1 MSEKIINY
9 LNHIALNLR
18 INAIKATTAS
28 KSGHPTSCMSAAD
41 VIAALFF
48 HIMKHDINQPHGS
61 NNDRF
66 ILSKGH
72 AIPIVY
78 AAYKELGII
87 SEDELLTLR
96 HFDSELEGHPTPR
109 FSYNQGA
116 TGSLGQ
122 GLGIGVGM
130 ALHAK
135 KRNLDFTTYVMMGDG
150 EIAEGSIW
158 EAAELASHY
167 KLNNIVAIVDAN
179 RLAQSGTSIEDHDV
193 EIYAQRFEAFGWETI
208 IIDGHDMDAIISA
221 LETTRTSPLA
231 IIAKTYKGYG
241 LEEIENKNGYHGKPF
256 KQEEVYDVITILEHR
271 FKDAVSQK
279 NALVTK
285 PQIPQKS
292 VDLSQVKPERI
303 TVNISDDKNTYLF
316 QMEKSIATRHAFGY
330 ALSALGRASEK
341 IMVIDADVKNSTY
354 TDIFEKEF
362 PDRFIQCYIAEQNM
376 ASVATGLEIH
386 KNIPFFA
393 TFAAFITRAHDQIR
407 MAGIGRNAL
416 RICGSHAGVS
426 IGEDGPSQMGL
437 EDLAMMRCIPNS
449 IVLYPSDGVSTYKLT
464 QLMANYH
471 DGISYLRTTRAVT
484 PMLYDKKEEFH
495 VGGCK
500 ILRQSNNDLACIVA
514 AGITLHEALKA
525 HKLLAAEGVH
535 VSVIDAYSIKP
546 LDVETIKTVAKLSGN
561 KIITVEDHYPQGG
574 LGEAVA
580 HGVIN
585 RGIIHKVLAVNQISR
600 SGTPEMLMKHAEI
613 DAESIVLAVQS
624 II

>member
-1 MSEKIINY
+1 MSQNIINY
-9 LNHIALNLR
+9 LNHVALNLR
-18 INAIKATTAS
+18 ISAIKATAAS

-41 VIAALFF
+41 IIAALFF
-48 HIMKHDINQPHGS
+48 HVMKHDINQPHGS

-78 AAYKELGII
+78 AAYKELGVI

-135 KRNLDFTTYVMMGDG
+135 KRNLSFSTYVMMGDG

-158 EAAELASHY
+158 EAAALASHY
-167 KLNNIVAIVDAN
+167 KLDNIVGIVDAN
-179 RLAQSGTSIEDHDV
+179 RLAQSGTSIEEHYV
-193 EIYAQRFEAFGWETI
+193 EHYAQRFESFGWETI
-208 IIDGHDMDAIISA
+208 IIDGHNIDEVISA
-221 LETTRTSPLA
+221 LQTSHTQPLA

-241 LEEIENKNGYHGKPF
+241 LEEVEDKNGFHGKPF
-256 KQEEVYDVITILEHR
+256 KQKEVYDVITILEHR
-271 FKDAVSQK
+271 FKSAVSQK
-279 NALVTK
+279 NS
-285 PQIPQKS
+285 QISRSQVPKDS
-292 VDLSQVKPERI
+292 VDLSQIKHERI
-303 TVNISDDKNTYLF
+303 TINISDDKSTDLF
-316 QMEKSIATRHAFGY
+316 QPEKSLATRHAFGF
-330 ALSALGRASEK
+330 ALAALGRVSEK
-341 IMVIDADVKNSTY
+341 VMVLDADVKNSTY

-362 PDRFIQCYIAEQNM
+362 PNRFLQCYVAEQNM

-393 TFAAFITRAHDQIR
+393 TFAAFISRAHDQIR

-471 DGISYLRTTRAVT
+471 DGVSYLRTTRAVT

-495 VGGCK
+495 IGGCK
-500 ILRQSNNDLACIVA
+500 VLKQSKNDLACIIA

-525 HKLLAAEGVH
+525 HKLLLAQGVN
-535 VSVIDAYSIKP
+535 VAVIDAYSIKP
-546 LDVETIKTVAKLSGN
+546 LDVETIKTIAKLSGN
-561 KIITVEDHYPQGG
+561 KILTVEDHYPQGG
-574 LGEAVA
+574 LGEAVIHA
-580 HGVIN
+580 VIN
-585 RGIIHKVLAVNQISR
+585 NMVTVKVLAVNQISR
-600 SGTPEMLMKHAEI
+600 SGTPEMLMKYAEI
-613 DAESIVLAVQS
+613 DAESIVLAIQS
-624 II
+624 MI